1 MVTIDRLHAL
11 RDRVRDLKGYLNI
24 EAKLL
29 EIAEEEKQTQDPDFW
44 NDPKKAEQVLRT
56 LRSKKTWTD
65 SYRTCAAAV
74 EDAQVMFDFW
84 KGGDAAAEEAADAY
98 SAAEKAVEELEFKN
112 LIGLAGY
119 SGLDIRA
126 TVGVLPRFSSSFHQK
141 RQMAASDRT
150 RLLRLLRKHQRA
162 YGGPI
167 AIAERLIIYSI
178 LEINSSQSIELKN
191 VVLTA
196 FPLPSAE
203 FIAGPKSKT
212 GLGPEAAKLS
222 SQIESLR
229 ILIESR

>member
-1 MVTIDRLHAL
+1 MFSLAL
-11 RDRVRDLKGYLNI
+11 
-24 EAKLL
+24 
-29 EIAEEEKQTQDPDFW
+29 
-44 NDPKKAEQVLRT
+44 
-56 LRSKKTWTD
+56 
-65 SYRTCAAAV
+65 AAV
-74 EDAQVMFDFW
+74 ICNQSVVAEDLSEAPVQSGYVDTALAQVSSLW
-84 KGGDAAAEEAADAY
+84 ETTRQAVGAWVSGGIPTSIITSYFAEDEIP
-98 SAAEKAVEELEFKN
+98 EELEFKN

-162 YGGPI
+162 YGGPV